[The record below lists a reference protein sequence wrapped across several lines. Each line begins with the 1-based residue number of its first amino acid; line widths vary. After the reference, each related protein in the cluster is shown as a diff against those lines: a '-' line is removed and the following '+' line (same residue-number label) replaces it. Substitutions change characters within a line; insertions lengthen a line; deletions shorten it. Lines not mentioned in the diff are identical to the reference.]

1 MTREG
6 ISGYVTKSNA
16 TDLLGERTFF
26 RQICTG
32 LVAMTVQKGKW
43 FSFCT
48 RISESQVDIMRI
60 KNEKSIPF
68 SSFLKEYYENS
79 GYRTGIYK
87 YLLHE
92 FLCYYEVPTQ
102 VHDSSSSYGF
112 KSSYEKFL
120 ATSNISVVASWL
132 GISVEEAQSTYG
144 CRLDEVDLDNET
156 DLFQYVKL
164 YETKEGV
171 RKVSRPRKDL
181 DLGKK
186 GTRVIPLFALKAGV
200 DVLYEKLLS
209 TTYNVTFQKDNYTQ
223 RVINT
228 TFDVSIIK
236 KFYTDSYVNGA
247 VSEWYEGDFLA
258 NPTLGRGYIRVFEL
272 GASIYDSPLRAINYA
287 RILRFEEAEPNMAFM
302 NVDLDGVV
310 ATFKDY
316 ILSSKNLDIK
326 ELVDMLDAFEVGSER
341 KISGIPLASLND
353 IDTWV
358 DLQYTL
364 LSTTF
369 SRQLATFMLANP
381 QWFEGYTGAKKVS
394 TYTESSNFEFDGE
407 LDFE

>member
-1 MTREG
+1 MIRNG
-6 ISGYVTKSNA
+6 ISAYVS
-16 TDLLGERTFF
+16 GENPSDFMGGRTFF

-32 LVAMTVQKGKW
+32 LVTKTVQEGKW

-48 RISESQVDIMRI
+48 RIDDSQVDIMRV
-60 KNEKSIPF
+60 KNEKGIPF

-79 GYRTGIYK
+79 GYRTSIYK

-120 ATSNISVVASWL
+120 ATSSISVIASWL

-156 DLFQYVKL
+156 DFFQYVKL

-171 RKVSRPRKDL
+171 RKVSRPSKDL

-200 DVLYEKLLS
+200 DVLYKKLLNA
-209 TTYNVTFQKDNYTQ
+209 TYDVIFQKDNYTK
-223 RVINT
+223 RIINT
-228 TFDVSIIK
+228 TFNVPIIK
-236 KFYTDSYVNGA
+236 GYYKGDYINGA
-247 VSEWYEGDFLA
+247 VSEWYEGDFLD
-258 NPTLGRGYIRVFEL
+258 NPTLERGYIRVFEL

-287 RILRFEEAEPNMAFM
+287 RIIGFEEAEPNMAFI

-310 ATFKDY
+310 DTFKDY
-316 ILSSKNLDIK
+316 ILSSKNLNIK

-341 KISGIPLASLND
+341 KISGILLASVND

-394 TYTESSNFEFDGE
+394 TYTEPSNFEFDGE